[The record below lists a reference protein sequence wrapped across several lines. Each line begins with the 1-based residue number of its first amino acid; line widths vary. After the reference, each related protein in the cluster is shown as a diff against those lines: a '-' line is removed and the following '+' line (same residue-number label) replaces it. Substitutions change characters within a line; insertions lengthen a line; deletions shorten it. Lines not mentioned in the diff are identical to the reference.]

1 MNEGLWLIFILA
13 LWITAILLFRNLKM
27 EFFKFLVGSLG
38 IFAIGMIFFRDP
50 IENGFLYLI
59 NSILA
64 FISDK
69 SDMFEV
75 KIGRAHV

>member
-38 IFAIGMIFFRDP
+38 IFAIGMIFFT
-50 IENGFLYLI
+50 
-59 NSILA
+59 
-64 FISDK
+64 
-69 SDMFEV
+69 
-75 KIGRAHV
+75 